1 MWLQRPECRAA
12 VHPDEPEAG
21 GGDAAPTERAG
32 RARRPRP
39 HTARPASVS
48 LIYGIVFWAHNR
60 TKTYSEMSIE

>member
-48 LIYGIVFWAHNR
+48 LIHTASCSGPITERKLIVR
-60 TKTYSEMSIE
+60 